1 MSPQKPR
8 SVARYLAPGLACGL
22 LLLAAAWVALGAAP
36 RTASAPENEPATPTP
51 TICPQ
56 ATPEPLWVEPV
67 PATTDQLTE
76 TVVVYIGHGEAVT
89 VTCESGAFV
98 QEGDFDAY
106 AHPARVEVALRPGV
120 AHHLWVCARVQR
132 IEQWGCL
139 YGGYTLC
146 TKHDRYGAPLVVR
159 QQAGSGSVR
168 FLPIVYR

>member
-8 SVARYLAPGLACGL
+8 SVTHGLALNLACGL
-22 LLLAAAWVALGAAP
+22 LLLAAAWTVLGAAP
-36 RTASAPENEPATPTP
+36 QTASAPENETATPTP

-67 PATTDQLTE
+67 PSHTYRLTE

-106 AHPARVEVALRPGV
+106 AHPARVEVPLLLGV
-120 AHHLWVCARVQR
+120 THHLWVCAQVER

-146 TKHDRYGAPLVVR
+146 TEHDRYGAPLVVR